1 MQNRK
6 TLGSKSEF
14 SLVQVDELDE
24 NGNVVSTSYEVV
36 GSDGN
41 VIERFGSLKEAQ
53 DFLKESEPEPEP
65 ERPRPS
71 GPRM

>member
-1 MQNRK
+1 MQSRK

-36 GSDGN
+36 DSDGN
-41 VIERFGSLKEAQ
+41 LIGRFGSLKEAQ
-53 DFLKESEPEPEP
+53 DFLKTVLPQEPEP
-65 ERPRPS
+65 PRPS